1 MADAVKAV
9 SQDMVRQAAE
19 VIAMANESGK
29 DVQSVIN
36 TMAGADISAKT
47 LESTGNIPQSAPSP
61 STPSASD
68 NGSSQDTSSDTGNA
82 SESSESL
89 SIYPFAGNGFAW
101 GGDLAAFVSDG
112 SDTGERSDSPVNVHV
127 HSWDEG
133 EVTREATCNSDG
145 IRTLT
150 CRTCHKTKEVTIPAA
165 HTFDDSKTLVESV
178 RTTDG
183 YVYDCQEI
191 NKVTK
196 IWCEVCR
203 SYVKVKEENK
213 YPNHV
218 FVEEGRTEDGTITYR
233 CENTDDLIGN
243 GSDPRCTAEKK
254 ILEQDS

>member
-36 TMAGADISAKT
+36 TMVGSDISTKT
-47 LESTGNIPQSAPSP
+47 LESANAATQSAPSS
-61 STPSASD
+61 STENVASSGSSSASD
-68 NGSSQDTSSDTGNA
+68 NA

-133 EVTREATCNSDG
+133 EVTREATCN
-145 IRTLT
+145 RYNM
-150 CRTCHKTKEVTIPAA
+150 KTKASTQG
-165 HTFDDSKTLVESV
+165 
-178 RTTDG
+178 DG
-183 YVYDCQEI
+183 
-191 NKVTK
+191 
-196 IWCEVCR
+196 
-203 SYVKVKEENK
+203 
-213 YPNHV
+213 
-218 FVEEGRTEDGTITYR
+218 
-233 CENTDDLIGN
+233 
-243 GSDPRCTAEKK
+243 
-254 ILEQDS
+254 